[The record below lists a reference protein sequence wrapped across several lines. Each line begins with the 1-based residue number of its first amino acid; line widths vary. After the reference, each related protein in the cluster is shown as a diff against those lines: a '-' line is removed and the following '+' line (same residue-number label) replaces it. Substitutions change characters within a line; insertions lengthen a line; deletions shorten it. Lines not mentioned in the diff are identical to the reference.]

1 MVEPH
6 VGLGPGTP
14 PAGVRSGRQS
24 PITASRPGNLAAM
37 VRPRLC
43 ARPGC
48 SEPAVATLVFQY
60 TNRTAWIE
68 DLREPEPATMD
79 LCQLHADRQGAPR
92 GWTGEDRRGK
102 TLALAPPPPTEIGIT
117 EAEEPTAGPAAASAQ
132 AEAS

>member
-1 MVEPH
+1 
-6 VGLGPGTP
+6 
-14 PAGVRSGRQS
+14 
-24 PITASRPGNLAAM
+24 M

-102 TLALAPPPPTEIGIT
+102 TLALAPPPPTEIGVAEADAPPAEST
-117 EAEEPTAGPAAASAQ
+117 EVAESAAASVQ

>member
-1 MVEPH
+1 
-6 VGLGPGTP
+6 
-14 PAGVRSGRQS
+14 
-24 PITASRPGNLAAM
+24 M

-60 TNRTAWIE
+60 ARRIAWIE

-102 TLALAPPPPTEIGIT
+102 TLSLALTPPTEIGAAD
-117 EAEEPTAGPAAASAQ
+117 AEVPPAGPSDASVQ